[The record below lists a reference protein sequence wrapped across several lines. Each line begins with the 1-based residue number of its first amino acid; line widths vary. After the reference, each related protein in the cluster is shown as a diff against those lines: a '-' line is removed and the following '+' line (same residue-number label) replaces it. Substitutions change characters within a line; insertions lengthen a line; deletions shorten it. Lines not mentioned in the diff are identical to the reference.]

1 MMIEFNGPITE
12 ENQLNRMKKV
22 DKTVLYV
29 FFGGLILIWIIVIV
43 FELIFSDVLQELLKE
58 CVVCSAI
65 MLGIIFLSVNPPQ
78 KSSFT
83 FPNFSTYYYYGKR
96 PFFRIAEQWKRSLEN
111 QKII

>member
-43 FELIFSDVLQELLKE
+43 FELIFSDVLQELWKE

-96 PFFRIAEQWKRSLEN
+96 PFFRIAEQWKRRDRKSVV
-111 QKII
+111 